1 MHDDLMAAFK
11 PVIDQLQTI
20 VENNPAYRTLLRDL
34 GKALLVLT
42 EETSVTTS
50 APTADGQSAPPV
62 ERPLS
67 APLAPEAIHGVS
79 KPDLNGASDS
89 TETKLAPSTP
99 AKPVRVVTPSP
110 QPYTQPPVWRPTP
123 VVMDEDLPMIAA
135 RCRLKAE
142 GARWAAMRQRLLDAG
157 ADYETEI
164 DPHSR
169 DLITRAKLLPDC
181 FLWMC
186 HRDGPTPSDL
196 GQYEDLAGCFDAAA
210 MAIMLLDKLLK
221 KPEDEQEAFEQAL
234 DFTAE
239 AQSALRGAIAA
250 MEGYADTDQA
260 RIFTW
265 LRTTGATRQILIQRY
280 MRRDDPADPTGWDA
294 LQRRIQALDEK
305 LQLVENRSK
314 RRQSLYNKLRYHLKL
329 IQENPG
335 QDRPHDWR
343 KAIETIEELVDNGVP
358 ASNRELRDLLL
369 PMIDELPE
377 ALELPK
383 NCQLVLREIDRFLSE
398 RPAKLEI
405 QNTTSPTGEVQR
417 VAELLRGRTVVLIG
431 GERRSWAADALTQA
445 FGLNELIW
453 IEGHDQSY
461 ADFEPQVARPEVAV
475 VILAIRWSRH
485 GFGEV
490 KEFCDRY
497 DKLLVRLPGGYSPN
511 LVAFHMLSQV
521 GERLGKLDLAMP

>member
-34 GKALLVLT
+34 GKALLALT
-42 EETSVTTS
+42 EEAPVATPAPSVDGMS
-50 APTADGQSAPPV
+50 A
-62 ERPLS
+62 ERT
-67 APLAPEAIHGVS
+67 APLPVTPEIPSGLAPGPEV
-79 KPDLNGASDS
+79 NGASSS
-89 TETKLAPSTP
+89 TETAKSTPLTP
-99 AKPVRVVTPSP
+99 AKPVRLVAPPP
-110 QPYTQPPVWRPTP
+110 QPYNPTPVWRPTP
-123 VVMDEDLPMIAA
+123 MVTDEDLPIIAT

-142 GARWAAMRQRLLDAG
+142 GARWAAMRQQLLDAG

-164 DPHSR
+164 EPHSR

-196 GQYEDLAGCFDAAA
+196 AQYEDLAGCFDAAA
-210 MAIMLLDKLLK
+210 MALMLIDKLLK
-221 KPEDEQEAFEQAL
+221 KPEEEQDAFEQVL

-250 MEGYADTDQA
+250 MDGYADTDQA

-280 MRRDDPADPTGWDA
+280 MRRDDPADPTLWDA

-314 RRQSLYNKLRYHLKL
+314 RRQSLFNKLRYHLKL

-335 QDRPHDWR
+335 QNRNHDRR
-343 KAIETIEELVDNGVP
+343 KAIETIEEMVDNGVP
-358 ASNRELRDLLL
+358 ASNRELRDLLIS
-369 PMIDELPE
+369 MIDDLPE
-377 ALELPK
+377 TLELPK

-398 RPAKLEI
+398 RPAKVDMP
-405 QNTTSPTGEVQR
+405 TTAGPTGEVQR
-417 VAELLRGRTVVLIG
+417 VAELVQR
-431 GERRSWAADALTQA
+431 ADGSL
-445 FGLNELIW
+445 
-453 IEGHDQSY
+453 D
-461 ADFEPQVARPEVAV
+461 
-475 VILAIRWSRH
+475 RW
-485 GFGEV
+485 
-490 KEFCDRY
+490 
-497 DKLLVRLPGGYSPN
+497 
-511 LVAFHMLSQV
+511 
-521 GERLGKLDLAMP
+521 